1 MERVRE
7 KLTGPW
13 SDTSKVLP
21 ESGRDVW
28 FIAGDVV
35 FAGIYE
41 GEQKMFG
48 MADSQ
53 GYDLCDVRQWKYI
66 EGELHKGEFP
76 KEGQKVTAKIK
87 DFSCY
92 VTGFFSK
99 HFVSLD
105 KLEEVPGLYLD
116 LIYCAYDLPFGRSI
130 DWTDVFE
137 WYAMPDE
144 PIVLLPPCDGLPE
157 GVSDS
162 VEDLIPEVV
171 EGDCGSETVEEEK
184 PKSNSAIVNSAN
196 EKTSH
201 DFNFLPESLAVEVSR
216 LLEHIGR

>member
-35 FAGIYE
+35 FAGVYE

-48 MADSQ
+48 MADSK

-76 KEGQKVTAKIK
+76 EEGQKVTAKVR
-87 DFSCY
+87 DFPCY

-99 HFVSLD
+99 CFVSVD
-105 KLEEVPGLYLD
+105 RMEEVPGMLLD
-116 LIYCAYDLPFGRSI
+116 MIYCTADLPFGRSI
-130 DWTDVFE
+130 DWRDVFE

-144 PIVLLPPCDGLPE
+144 PIVLLPPCEELPE
-157 GVSDS
+157 GVADT
-162 VEDLIPEVV
+162 VEDLIPEIV
-171 EGDCGSETVEEEK
+171 EGDIKVEEPVEEK
-184 PKSNSAIVNSAN
+184 PKSNSAIVNSVR
-196 EKTSH
+196 ESL
-201 DFNFLPESLAVEVSR
+201 DFLPEDLAIETAR
-216 LLEHIGR
+216 FLESIGR